1 MENSIEMDD
10 LGGKPTIFGNIHM
23 VNIPLFTWVSYMS
36 GGFLAGFL
44 QNQVESPEA
53 NFATASSERK
63 VQFGEN
69 VELKKP

>member
-1 MENSIEMDD
+1 
-10 LGGKPTIFGNIHM
+10 
-23 VNIPLFTWVSYMS
+23 MS